1 MRRSFLLARLSLQYW
16 RNHKRIFFTFLTALV
31 LGVSALCC
39 TALLIRSEK
48 QAVLEE
54 ELRLL
59 GDYDLIAYDLPD
71 SAAEEIRADSRVTA
85 FGKYYRLGYSE
96 GASGARVNAAAFGDK
111 QSRDIYHM
119 TCSKGHYPENAE
131 EVALDSAAAKAL
143 GISPYPG
150 ERLSLSLYS
159 PKGSLISKKEYTV
172 SGIFEASNSMLY
184 GGWLRYPS
192 CYAENEYEMPGAFFF
207 NDNSPAFS
215 GSKATVFLQADASQA
230 DALFDR
236 LSELSNTKA
245 DRPNGRC
252 FAYSYVLG
260 NVLELY
266 TDHGEISEQTI
277 GWAVENGDTVR
288 DFYSG
293 ILMPVFTAIVFII
306 VVLCVVGITGN
317 IIRDR
322 RESFAI
328 LSSLG
333 LDGRSLRA
341 YIACDLTL
349 TAALCTAVGLG
360 LGCLLHMGMI
370 SLLNRL
376 YDLKLQFGFSCS
388 KYVNAVT
395 FSPVLLAV
403 VTVMLCVAAAI
414 LISLIRIRGKTPS
427 ELLAE
432 SSRTRRRIIRPH
444 RYKSWKRLIRKRIR
458 LGSAGIALVSI
469 LVMGTA
475 LFGYTFFRA
484 LSDKNNNELKFEKEQ
499 AGLGEWDYKA
509 EKSDR
514 SQMYIFNI
522 ENHHDNGISKEA
534 YSRLAGQPFVK
545 SIFGKMVN
553 RSTRIAV
560 KEGSM
565 DKDRLSALRM
575 YDLRPAR
582 GSYSTTEL
590 AKADKEAEDAMIS
603 AIGYE
608 NDELIYSLPTVGLFD
623 DGLEELE
630 PRVTEGSIDL
640 EKLRSGE
647 EVLLVMT
654 KSGYMSFKELY
665 HAGDALPLSDIV
677 LSDEEEQYDLGH
689 FDPSEHAEPV
699 YRKNVMTDDGF
710 EVELTAYA
718 FGERKDIAVKIG
730 AVVVLDIDAAKKYM
744 TPAAVGNYGMNAF
757 CSVEAFNAW
766 GLKDDRLTDVFVGLD
781 DISSVNKADLYWYD
795 MLSRTKGMTSHSTA
809 EITAGMN
816 RGTRKIMSVYY
827 CMMII
832 LISTAAV
839 TIAIGLYTGI
849 RIRSSKFA
857 VLRACG
863 MELRQIVRVVLR
875 QNIVYPIVGIA
886 LSPVPVWLCQRYFG
900 LVRKRFEAAEDGDWP
915 PELLWIFEQIPTSYD
930 LFSYNIAAAMAVI
943 FGVYLV
949 IILAVTLPQILYLK
963 RQSIPAEIER
973 SSF

>member
-1 MRRSFLLARLSLQYW
+1 MRRMLLLARLSLQYW
-16 RNHKRIFFTFLTALV
+16 KNHKRRFFTFLTALV

-59 GDYDLIAYDLPD
+59 GDYDFIAYDLTD
-71 SAAEEIRADSRVTA
+71 SAAEEIRTDSRVTVS
-85 FGKYYRLGYSE
+85 GKYYRLGYAE
-96 GASGARVNAAAFGDK
+96 GISGAKVNAAAFADK
-111 QSRDIYHM
+111 QSEDIYHM
-119 TCSKGHYPENAE
+119 TCSKGHYPENADE
-131 EVALDSAAAKAL
+131 LALDAAAAKSL

-150 ERLSLSLYS
+150 EKLSLSLYS
-159 PKGSLISKKEYTV
+159 AESSLISEKEYTV

-192 CYAENEYEMPGAFFF
+192 CYAEDEYEMPGAFFF

-215 GSKATVFLQADASQA
+215 GSKATVFLQADVSQA

-236 LSELSNTKA
+236 LSELSDAKA
-245 DRPNGRC
+245 DRPNGRY

-260 NVLELY
+260 AVEELY
-266 TDHGEISEQTI
+266 TDYGGISEQTI
-277 GWAVENGDTVR
+277 GQAIENGDTVR

-341 YIACDLTL
+341 YIACDLAL

-360 LGCLLHMGMI
+360 LGCLVHIGMTM
-370 SLLNRL
+370 LLNSL
-376 YDLKLQFGFSCS
+376 YDLKLQYGSSCS
-388 KYVNAVT
+388 EYVEAVT
-395 FSPVLLAV
+395 FSPVLVSVA
-403 VTVMLCVAAAI
+403 TVMLCVAAAI
-414 LISLIRIRGKTPS
+414 LISLLRIRGKTPS

-432 SSRTRRRIIRPH
+432 SSRTRRRTRRLR
-444 RYKSWKRLIRKRIR
+444 RYKSWKGLIRRRIR

-475 LFGYTFFRA
+475 LFGYTFFSA
-484 LSDKNNNELKFEKEQ
+484 LSDKNNVELEFEKEQ

-509 EKSDR
+509 EKTDR

-522 ENHHDNGISKEA
+522 EDHHDNGISEED

-545 SIFGKMVN
+545 SIFGRIVN
-553 RSTRIAV
+553 RSTRFAV
-560 KEGSM
+560 KDGSL
-565 DKDRLSALRM
+565 DKDMLSALKV
-575 YDLRPAR
+575 YDLRTAR
-582 GSYSTTEL
+582 SSLSTTEL
-590 AKADKEAEDAMIS
+590 AAADKEAEDAMIS
-603 AIGYE
+603 AIGYD
-608 NDELIYSLPTVGLFD
+608 NDELIYSLPTVGLYD
-623 DGLEELE
+623 DELKELE
-630 PRVTEGSIDL
+630 PWVTEGSIDL

-654 KSGYMSFKELY
+654 KSGYSSFKELF
-665 HAGDALPLSDIV
+665 HAGDTLPLSDIV
-677 LSDEEEQYDLGH
+677 LSDEEEQYDFSH

-718 FGERKDIAVKIG
+718 FGKRKDIAVKVG
-730 AVVVLDIDAAKKYM
+730 AVVVLNIDTAKKYM
-744 TPAAVGNYGMNAF
+744 TTAAVGNYGMNAF
-757 CSVEAFNAW
+757 CSVDSFKAW
-766 GLKDDRLTDVFVGLD
+766 GLRDNRLTDVFVGLD
-781 DISSVNKADLYWYD
+781 DTSSVDKADLFWYD
-795 MLSRTKGMTSHSTA
+795 MLSRSKGMTSHSTA

-832 LISTAAV
+832 LIFTAAV

-863 MELRQIVRVVLR
+863 MDLRQITWLVLR

-886 LSPVPVWLCQRYFG
+886 FSIVPVWLCQRYFG
-900 LVRKRFEAAEDGDWP
+900 IIRKRFEAAQDGEWP
-915 PELLWIFEQIPTSYD
+915 PELLWIFEQIPSGYD
-930 LFSYNIAAAMAVI
+930 LFSYNIAPAMAVI
-943 FGVYLV
+943 FAVYSV
-949 IILAVTLPQILYLK
+949 MILAVTVPQILYLK
-963 RQSIPAEIER
+963 RQSVSAELER